1 MVEQSHARLP
11 RKPRRRL
18 EERRGV
24 SNVSDPER
32 NFRPTMQENL
42 WDQVARNLAESITEK
57 LGKKKAKKRTSF
69 EMESGY
75 TSDEKM
81 RS

>member
-1 MVEQSHARLP
+1 MEVVEQNHARLP

-32 NFRPTMQENL
+32 NFRPTSQGNL

-57 LGKKKAKKRTSF
+57 LGKKKVDVTLAGGKGSLDLTL
-69 EMESGY
+69 
-75 TSDEKM
+75 
-81 RS
+81 